1 MRFKKY
7 YHNFLS
13 IKNTQ
18 IKASNKIGL
27 KKSYSRLLNV
37 LNRLVFSDFW
47 AGASKKLSFFIKKN
61 KVFLISC
68 LLAFFISDL
77 FLIRSYSLVIPDKEL
92 APLRM
97 NYQVNNWFENRDSHK
112 LIWENNIFHT
122 GPIPLTL
129 KAKIQ
134 NLDPVLSSLS
144 FTLKGTIIHSNP
156 KRSVAT
162 IQSGYSSKTFSYQV
176 GDRIDKQ
183 AQVKKIKRGRV
194 IFFNENNSR
203 LEYILLPENQDSL
216 DLSYKKEESLSSK
229 KQKETLVNKKGENQ
243 YQVSRSDIND
253 HLKKLPEILNQ
264 ARVVPHRENGEIMGF
279 RFQSIDKGSVFES
292 LGFQV
297 GDIIKKVDGEFIE
310 SPEQAIQLFER
321 LKGSSG
327 FKVLVEKEG
336 QEVELDYNVN
346 ENAPIL

>member
-27 KKSYSRLLNV
+27 KKSYNRLLNV

-47 AGASKKLSFFIKKN
+47 VGASKKFSFFFKKN
-61 KVFLISC
+61 KVFLMSC

-92 APLRM
+92 APLRI
-97 NYQVNNWFENRDSHK
+97 NYQANNLVENQDRYK
-112 LIWENNIFHT
+112 LLWKNNIFHT

-129 KAKIQ
+129 KAKTQ

-203 LEYILLPENQDSL
+203 LEYILLPENQDNL
-216 DLSYKKEESLSSK
+216 DLSYKKEESSK
-229 KQKETLVNKKGENQ
+229 KQKKPLVAKKGENQ

-264 ARVVPHRENGEIMGF
+264 ARVVPNKENGEITGF
-279 RFQSIDKGSVFES
+279 RFQSIDKGSIFES

-297 GDIIKKVDGEFIE
+297 GDIIKEVDGEFIE

-346 ENAPIL
+346 ENTPIL